1 MKSIDFRYDCHSGW
15 WVCGWL
21 IPFVCWRYRIK
32 TMDKSCTIVF
42 LRKHQSTG
50 FLTTLV
56 LDMEVA
62 AWLSS
67 YLTPSQS
74 FSTCY
79 WNRLHI
85 PCVGECRDGAEGGW
99 LGGWSLF
106 AMRKPCRRSTNFRI
120 ILHKKQ
126 WRTDSVESRNQN
138 SPNLHPLNTRWTRI
152 PNAALS
158 PLQRVRVWRPWA
170 NGAQGFKPIATQIP
184 FTYERLQNRT
194 IREVALAL
202 IPGDV

>member
-1 MKSIDFRYDCHSGW
+1 MVSLWLVDSVCVLAISHQDYGQVMYHCFFKKTSIYWIFDNTSTWHGSCCLTQQLFDAKPVVQHLLSEQIAYSLRGRVQGW
-15 WVCGWL
+15 SWGW
-21 IPFVCWRYRIK
+21 
-32 TMDKSCTIVF
+32 M
-42 LRKHQSTG
+42 
-50 FLTTLV
+50 
-56 LDMEVA
+56 
-62 AWLSS
+62 
-67 YLTPSQS
+67 
-74 FSTCY
+74 
-79 WNRLHI
+79 
-85 PCVGECRDGAEGGW
+85 
-99 LGGWSLF
+99 GGWSLF

-152 PNAALS
+152 PNAALL